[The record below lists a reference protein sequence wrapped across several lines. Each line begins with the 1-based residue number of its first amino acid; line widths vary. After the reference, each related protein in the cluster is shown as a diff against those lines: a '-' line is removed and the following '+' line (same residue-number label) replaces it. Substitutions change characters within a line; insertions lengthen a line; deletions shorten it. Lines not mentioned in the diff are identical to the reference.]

1 MINKYRLSYFL
12 TLATVSVF
20 QIYNIYTSLKDLT
33 EEINHKQKRL
43 REDTK
48 AVVIT

>member
-12 TLATVSVF
+12 TLSIVSVF
-20 QIYNIYTSLKDLT
+20 QIYNIETSLKDPP
-33 EEINHKQKRL
+33 EEINYTQKRL

-48 AVVIT
+48 AAVIT